1 VHNFIRGQLFLPQQ
15 GTLMNRRPGASP
27 LQSVAAGVV
36 LVGGVL
42 RITLDIEAAHGDLPE
57 A

>member
-1 VHNFIRGQLFLPQQ
+1 
-15 GTLMNRRPGASP
+15 MNRRPGASP

>member
-1 VHNFIRGQLFLPQQ
+1 MHNFIRGQLFLPQQ

>member
-1 VHNFIRGQLFLPQQ
+1 LHVLGPDH
-15 GTLMNRRPGASP
+15 RPAHGPDFAIDWN
-27 LQSVAAGVV
+27 QSVAAGVV
-36 LVGGVL
+36 LVGWVL